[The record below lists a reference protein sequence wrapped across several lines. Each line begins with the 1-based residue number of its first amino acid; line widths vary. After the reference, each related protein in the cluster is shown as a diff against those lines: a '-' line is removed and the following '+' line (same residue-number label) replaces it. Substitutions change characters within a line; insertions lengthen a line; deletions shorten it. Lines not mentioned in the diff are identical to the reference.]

1 MPKGGKSDPEPSI
14 NVVASA
20 AFEDDEIDYHFTA
33 GDDGGAPFNPMTAYK
48 RFMEVH
54 GKELNLPNIKVF
66 FLKARQAKEIMRSK
80 AKSEMTF
87 TFGSLTLTFK
97 NTHHPSNRHLAVEQ
111 DDLTINRVTGFM
123 AHAILLTHRD
133 PKHKDAVEKTI
144 INPIAESKG
153 VTWKEGANVYLSFFP
168 GTEMFMLEFKFFPL
182 AVGLARCHK
191 EKMDTE
197 YLKKPMRQMLTDGTK
212 AQVWLGAKIE
222 EIRKA
227 YKVCMNLKFVKA
239 GFSEAAREFL
249 KEFGLDQDKN

>member
-1 MPKGGKSDPEPSI
+1 MSKVKRGESEPSI
-14 NVVASA
+14 SVAASA
-20 AFEDDEIDYHFTA
+20 AFAEDEIDYHFSA
-33 GDDGGAPFNPMTAYK
+33 GDDGGAPFNPMAAYK
-48 RFMEVH
+48 EFMETH
-54 GKELNLPNIKVF
+54 GKDLTVTNIRVF

-97 NTHHPSNRHLAVEQ
+97 NTHHPSNRHLTVDQ
-111 DDLTINRVTGFM
+111 DDLTINRATGFM
-123 AHAILLTHRD
+123 AYAILLTHRE
-133 PKHKDAVEKTI
+133 PKSKDAVEKTI

-153 VTWKEGANVYLSFFP
+153 VTWKEGANIYLSFFP
-168 GTEMFMLEFKFFPL
+168 GTEMFMLEFRFFPL

-249 KEFGLDQDKN
+249 KEFGLDQDRN

>member
-1 MPKGGKSDPEPSI
+1 MSKKNPNQEQSLSI
-14 NVVASA
+14 AATASI
-20 AFEDDEIDYHFTA
+20 ETDEIDYHFTA
-33 GDDGGAPFNPMTAYK
+33 GDDGGAPFNPTAAYK
-48 RFMEVH
+48 EFVETH
-54 GKELNLPNIKVF
+54 KDALNLGNIKIF

-80 AKSEMTF
+80 AKVEMTF

-97 NTHHPSNRHLAVEQ
+97 NTHHPSNRHLTVDQ
-111 DDLTINRVTGFM
+111 DDLTINRVTGFL
-123 AHAILLTHRD
+123 AYAVLLSHRE
-133 PKHKDAVEKTI
+133 PKNRDSVEQTI

-153 VTWKEGANVYLSFFP
+153 VTWKDGANVYLSFFP

-227 YKVCMNLKFVKA
+227 YKVCMALKFSKA

-249 KEFGLDQDKN
+249 REFNLDQDKH